1 LGPSRAWLVLA
12 VDPPTSTSPPHS
24 LRSNHPLAS
33 ARSCRHSP
41 EIVTASSKDLDGDVF
56 LRQVGKIG
64 AEDEVRRFAI
74 LLGRGYGL
82 PASGG
87 VLGPLGHRLR
97 VTLAKDDQTANEHG
111 RHHRQEHQLEQGV
124 AEDRFALLE

>member
-1 LGPSRAWLVLA
+1 LGPSRSLARPRCRSADLDKPASLAPIQSPACFCPFLSALARNRDGVL
-12 VDPPTSTSPPHS
+12 
-24 LRSNHPLAS
+24 
-33 ARSCRHSP
+33 
-41 EIVTASSKDLDGDVF
+41 KGLDGDVF
-56 LRQVGKIG
+56 LRQTGKIG